1 MNEHTTQSRRDPHAA
16 TRETT
21 SARTNGWL
29 RAVVAPVPLAFVAGI
44 LITGIIGAFGVPGFG
59 SWQAA
64 LTGGLVLMFL
74 MGAVGRLGPQR
85 AGLIAMVPNR
95 LPRPDLIVAATG
107 ILEAAG
113 AIGLLLPP
121 THRLAALC
129 LAALLVAV
137 FPANVK
143 AARSSAAPAGRPT
156 TPLVPRAVVQAV
168 YLAACLAVTLG

>member
-1 MNEHTTQSRRDPHAA
+1 MNQHTAENRREAAPAAHETAPPTSR
-16 TRETT
+16 
-21 SARTNGWL
+21 GWL
-29 RAVVAPVPLAFVAGI
+29 RAVVAPVPLAFAAGI
-44 LITGIIGAFGVPGFG
+44 LITGVVGAFGVPYFG
-59 SWQAA
+59 GWQAA
-64 LTGGLVLMFL
+64 LTGGLVLLFL

-95 LPRPDLIVAATG
+95 FPRPDLIVAATG

-143 AARSSAAPAGRPT
+143 AARSSVGLAGRPA

-168 YLAACLAVTLG
+168 YLAACLAVALA